1 MSDQPE
7 QFPEQ
12 RARPVHPLER
22 REPPP
27 SSPPPAQSPQP
38 QPQRLRVD
46 FPGKQ
51 PVLTYLLLGINI
63 VVFLVDQLM
72 GGQLTALGDTN
83 HAAILAGQTWR
94 FVTPMF
100 LHGNL
105 LHIGFNAYF
114 LYLVGPGI
122 ERMFGKL
129 RFGAIY
135 FLSGIAGAVASF
147 ALTNAPSIGASGA
160 LFGIIGA
167 WIPVLYRNQKLL
179 ANTKKQIQRIVEVI
193 AINLLI
199 GLMPGIDNWAHL
211 GGLAAGL
218 ALGWVA
224 SPRYTVTFANATS
237 VKVEDTSEPGIVWL
251 LVVVIGFV
259 IAGIAAVLIWLKH

>member
-12 RARPVHPLER
+12 RVRPVHPLER
-22 REPPP
+22 RQPPSESAPPPPP
-27 SSPPPAQSPQP
+27 SSSR
-38 QPQRLRVD
+38 PQRLRVD
-46 FPGKQ
+46 FPGSQ

-63 VVFLVDQLM
+63 IVFLIDQAT
-72 GGQLTALGDTN
+72 GRRLTALGATDR
-83 HAAILAGQTWR
+83 AAILAGQTWR

-100 LHGNL
+100 LHGNF
-105 LHIGFNAYF
+105 LHIGFNSYF
-114 LYLVGPGI
+114 LFLVGPRL
-122 ERMFGKL
+122 EQMFGKL
-129 RFGAIY
+129 RFAAIY

-147 ALTNAPSIGASGA
+147 ALTGAPSIGASGA
-160 LFGIIGA
+160 LFGIIGS
-167 WIPVLYRNQKLL
+167 WIPLLYRNQKLL
-179 ANTKKQIQRIVEVI
+179 ANTDRQIRRIIEVI

-211 GGLAAGL
+211 GGLLAGL

-224 SPRYTVTFANATS
+224 SPRYAVTFADASS

-251 LVVVIGFV
+251 LIVLIGGL
-259 IAGIAAVLIWLKH
+259 IAGIAAGLIWLLS